1 MKTTTISET
10 ANKRV
15 SKTDERLIIDIK
27 APGYKKEDFKIK
39 CKVLDDKSQVIV
51 VEVKK
56 SSTKEKFGFFKGL
69 DAFKDDTPIDKNI
82 FDVDM
87 FSADYIDGILRV
99 SIPKRSE
106 FITKT
111 LVDFAPADPSAPAP
125 AENEE

>member
-27 APGYKKEDFKIK
+27 TPGYKKEDFKIK

-56 SSTKEKFGFFKGL
+56 SSAKEKFGFFKGL

-87 FSADYIDGILRV
+87 FSADYIEGILRI

-106 FITKT
+106 FVTKT
-111 LVDFAPADPSAPAP
+111 LVNFAPANADAPAP
-125 AENEE
+125 TENEE